1 MISHI
6 LGVSQEGRCMVLQKL
21 DEASVVLGISPPLLH
36 PPANTF
42 SPGGRKKCSLIGM
55 LDTLPATLP
64 VSGSPQLPGVEG
76 ILVKQLGQYARFL
89 EYGLWFM
96 DVQPVVYNPGG

>member
-1 MISHI
+1 
-6 LGVSQEGRCMVLQKL
+6 MVLQKL

-55 LDTLPATLP
+55 LDTLPATPSSFRFSSITWSGRNLGKAIGSICA
-64 VSGSPQLPGVEG
+64 VS
-76 ILVKQLGQYARFL
+76 
-89 EYGLWFM
+89 
-96 DVQPVVYNPGG
+96 